1 MVKQLYLCLQS
12 RWVDLKDVWVRGVR
26 RDQGKVQVSLSWL
39 PVTADR
45 WVSRHQ
51 PPGWP
56 PVSCPYMVRETIR
69 SATKTASSEQ
79 FAKGVVHIYVDSCRG
94 LTSAKDPGWV
104 T

>member
-1 MVKQLYLCLQS
+1 M
-12 RWVDLKDVWVRGVR
+12 WVRGVR

-45 WVSRHQ
+45 WVTSTRL
-51 PPGWP
+51 GYS
-56 PVSCPYMVRETIR
+56 VMTLYCRETIR
-69 SATKTASSEQ
+69 SATKTAGSEQ

>member
-1 MVKQLYLCLQS
+1 MFQS

-26 RDQGKVQVSLSWL
+26 QDQGKVQVSLSWL

-45 WVSRHQ
+45 WVTSTSLQCHDL
-51 PPGWP
+51 
-56 PVSCPYMVRETIR
+56 VLIREMIR

>member
-1 MVKQLYLCLQS
+1 
-12 RWVDLKDVWVRGVR
+12 
-26 RDQGKVQVSLSWL
+26 
-39 PVTADR
+39 
-45 WVSRHQ
+45 
-51 PPGWP
+51 
-56 PVSCPYMVRETIR
+56 MVREMIR